1 MTPRSSSLRMRSK
14 TAEGAR
20 PTWRAISALERRASC
35 WRRVRIF
42 SLMSS
47 IMGWPALEACGLV
60 LRLGTQLA
68 VVAQTEEEADRRQI
82 ARVAPGEQVLVEAKP
97 QARGDIH
104 QRIRLAAPR
113 ATSVERGE
121 KALGVRRR
129 VRAWREHCV
138 ETIGFH
144 SLRPDSSTPNDM
156 R

>member
-35 WRRVRIF
+35 WRSTRIF

-68 VVAQTEEEADRRQI
+68 VVAQAEEEADRRQI
-82 ARVAPGEQVLVEAKP
+82 TRAAPGEQVLIEAQP
-97 QARGDIH
+97 QTRGELD
-104 QRIRLAAPR
+104 QRIRLAPPR
-113 ATSVERGE
+113 ATGVERGE
-121 KALGVRRR
+121 KL
-129 VRAWREHCV
+129 
-138 ETIGFH
+138 
-144 SLRPDSSTPNDM
+144 L
-156 R
+156 